1 MKEQLKKILKE
12 INFPPMKD
20 PETYHEEEPIVI
32 PTEEPTIPMKDIPW
46 EKPSE
51 ETHPVKD

>member
-12 INFPPMKD
+12 IDFPPMKD
-20 PETYHEEEPIVI
+20 PEIYQEEEPTVT

-51 ETHPVKD
+51 EAYPVKD